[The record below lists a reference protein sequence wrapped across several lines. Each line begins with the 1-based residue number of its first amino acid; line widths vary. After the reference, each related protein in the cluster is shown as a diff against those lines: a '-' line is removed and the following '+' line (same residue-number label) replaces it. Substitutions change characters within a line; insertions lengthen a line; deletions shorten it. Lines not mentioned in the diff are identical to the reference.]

1 MRLQMRRVDHDAFE
15 LWAVARES
23 REDAVEDA
31 KPALPDEAVVKRLV

>member
-1 MRLQMRRVDHDAFE
+1 MRLQMRRVDHNAFG
-15 LWAVARES
+15 LWALARVS